1 MILKELY
8 EIIKERKTT
17 PAQGS
22 YTSYLFD
29 KGTDKILKKIGEES
43 AEIIIAAKGND
54 KQEQINEICDL
65 TYHLLVLMAQLNIDI
80 NEVNEIL
87 EQRRL
92 KISNLKQIKNTDL
105 NT

>member
-80 NEVNEIL
+80 NEVNEVL